1 MDITARNT
9 SNPFF
14 ILLNFDN
21 LKLPLDP
28 EERFEEMYP
37 YQSDPVR
44 RRYLAAVSNLDDAVG
59 RIMATIRRYHYTEAG
74 AERNL
79 FEDTVIVFTSTSGG
93 LSSPLGP
100 VYSGS
105 SSGWVQRHIKI
116 SVVIYVCRELRGQHG
131 DLLEAGVRV
140 PAFVTNLGHS
150 NLREDTLLHLA
161 DWLPTLY
168 TGLGGGHEADLA
180 QVDGVNQLDVLRGKS
195 EDLRTEVLID
205 IANFNTTGET
215 KYTHVTSPD
224 WPANF
229 EVKVDRKLDFF
240 IG

>member
-1 MDITARNT
+1 M
-9 SNPFF
+9 
-14 ILLNFDN
+14 
-21 LKLPLDP
+21 
-28 EERFEEMYP
+28 
-37 YQSDPVR
+37 
-44 RRYLAAVSNLDDAVG
+44 
-59 RIMATIRRYHYTEAG
+59 
-74 AERNL
+74 
-79 FEDTVIVFTSTSGG
+79 
-93 LSSPLGP
+93 
-100 VYSGS
+100 
-105 SSGWVQRHIKI
+105 
-116 SVVIYVCRELRGQHG
+116 
-131 DLLEAGVRV
+131 RV

-180 QVDGVNQLDVLRGKS
+180 QVDGVNQVDVLRGKS

-229 EVKVDRKLDFF
+229 EVKVDRKLDFLLDDGIF
-240 IG
+240 KI

>member
-1 MDITARNT
+1 M
-9 SNPFF
+9 
-14 ILLNFDN
+14 
-21 LKLPLDP
+21 
-28 EERFEEMYP
+28 
-37 YQSDPVR
+37 
-44 RRYLAAVSNLDDAVG
+44 
-59 RIMATIRRYHYTEAG
+59 
-74 AERNL
+74 
-79 FEDTVIVFTSTSGG
+79 
-93 LSSPLGP
+93 
-100 VYSGS
+100 
-105 SSGWVQRHIKI
+105 
-116 SVVIYVCRELRGQHG
+116 VIYVCRELRGQHG

-180 QVDGVNQLDVLRGKS
+180 QVDGVNQVDVLRGKS

-229 EVKVDRKLDFF
+229 EVKLGRKLNFLLHF
-240 IG
+240 KI